1 MSKMGVRLCRGVLR
15 NLKAYLASRFYPQ
28 NNTSLAITPE
38 QGIYQ
43 RFYKSVTKR
52 TPTFGKVSQLR
63 KFRGCVAL
71 DVFVFRL
78 LRYDPNK

>member
-38 QGIYQ
+38 RGIYQ
-43 RFYKSVTKR
+43 RFTN
-52 TPTFGKVSQLR
+52 L
-63 KFRGCVAL
+63 
-71 DVFVFRL
+71 
-78 LRYDPNK
+78 